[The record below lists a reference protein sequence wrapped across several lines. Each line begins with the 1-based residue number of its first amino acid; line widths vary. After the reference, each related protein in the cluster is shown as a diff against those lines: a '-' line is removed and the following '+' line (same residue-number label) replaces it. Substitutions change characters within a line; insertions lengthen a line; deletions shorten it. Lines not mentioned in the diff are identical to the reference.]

1 MVAAAALFGGFCVSV
16 SFLSGIKGAWP
27 ASTLLLIT
35 GIVLLRVGGVL

>member
-1 MVAAAALFGGFCVSV
+1 MLAAAFFGGFCVTV
-16 SFLSGIKGAWP
+16 SLFSGMKGAWP